1 VREGG
6 NHAIYS
12 NGIKIVPVKRHRQPD
27 GSVADGRC
35 ASPRGASHANRPRTS
50 GPLGRFRA
58 QSSAAQPDL
67 GRGDS
72 ILRLKI
78 GTLCH
83 GGFPLTLLTH
93 FAIITNM
100 NRKHRKTL
108 KAIFAEQANGNIE

>member
-1 VREGG
+1 MAE
-6 NHAIYS
+6 
-12 NGIKIVPVKRHRQPD
+12 NGIP
-27 GSVADGRC
+27 GEC

-93 FAIITNM
+93 FAITTIM